1 MYLEIISPEKILFS
15 DEITAVKLPG
25 TVGYFELLKNHAP
38 IVSTLIR
45 GQIKVKSVVGGVS
58 LFDIESGVAEAH
70 GNKISVLVEL

>member
-25 TVGYFELLKNHAP
+25 AVGYFELLKNHAP